1 MMKQQA
7 ISTNNQAH
15 DDQETTI
22 PLSELKAIVSTVM
35 YAAEADTLEQVL
47 QRIAHSARELI
58 GARYA
63 ALGVPDGRGG
73 LLYFKVS
80 GMSEDQIARMP
91 HPPVGAGL
99 LGAIMN
105 EQQPLRLPRMRD
117 DPRAVGFPEGH
128 PDMTSLLGVPI
139 QVGTQLFGTI
149 YLTDR
154 EDGQPFSLRDQ
165 WMLETLAGYAA
176 LAIAGS
182 QLREQ
187 GTRLTLLEERQRIG
201 MELHDGVIQSLYAL
215 GMHID
220 LLRNDKHITPDKF
233 QPVIDGL
240 NTVIED
246 IRDYIMDL
254 KAYHDTRRT
263 VREMLRDVV
272 SRLYVPDSIDVSVE
286 APERKPPFDPEDF
299 ESICLI
305 AREAISNAMRHA
317 SASQVTIR
325 AWQDHNNFQ
334 MVIRDDG
341 RGFSPSNLPKQN
353 GLGLRNIRERV
364 RMHGGILAI
373 NSAPGQGTAITVT
386 IPIERNR
393 PDDTP

>member
-1 MMKQQA
+1 MKRQVL
-7 ISTNNQAH
+7 STHNHALN
-15 DDQETTI
+15 DQETTI
-22 PLSELKAIVSTVM
+22 PLNELKSIVSTVM
-35 YAAEADTLEQVL
+35 YAAEADTVEQVL
-47 QRIAHSARELI
+47 QRIAHASRELI

-63 ALGVPDGRGG
+63 ALGIPDGRGG
-73 LLYFKVS
+73 LQYFKVS
-80 GMSEDQIARMP
+80 GMSEDEVAKMP

-99 LGAIMN
+99 LGVIMN
-105 EQQPLRLPRMRD
+105 EQQPLRLPRMQD

-128 PDMTSLLGVPI
+128 PEMTSLLGVPI
-139 QVGTQLFGTI
+139 QVGAQLFGMI

-154 EDGQPFSLRDQ
+154 EDGRPFSVRDQ

-220 LLRNDKHITPDKF
+220 LLRNDKNITPDKF
-233 QPVIDGL
+233 QPIIDGL

-254 KAYHDTRRT
+254 KAHYDTRRT
-263 VREMLRDVV
+263 VREMLRDVIA
-272 SRLYVPDSIDVSVE
+272 RLYVPDSIIVNVD
-286 APERKPPFDPEDF
+286 APERTPPFDPEDF
-299 ESICLI
+299 ESVCLI

-325 AWQDHNNFQ
+325 AWQDHHNFQ

-341 RGFSPSNLPKQN
+341 RGFSPSSLPNQN

-386 IPIERNR
+386 IPIDRQR
-393 PDDTP
+393 RDDSL

>member
-7 ISTNNQAH
+7 ISTNNQARN
-15 DDQETTI
+15 DQETTI
-22 PLSELKAIVSTVM
+22 PLSQLKAIVSTVM

-63 ALGVPDGRGG
+63 ALGVPDGHGG

-91 HPPVGAGL
+91 HLPVGAGL
-99 LGAIMN
+99 LGLIMN
-105 EQQPLRLPRMRD
+105 ERQPLRLPDMKEH
-117 DPRAVGFPEGH
+117 PRAAGFPEGH
-128 PDMTSLLGVPI
+128 PAMHALLGVPI
-139 QVGTQLFGTI
+139 QVGTQLFGMV

-154 EDGQPFSLRDQ
+154 EDGQPFSLHDQ
-165 WMLETLAGYAA
+165 WLLETLAGYAA
-176 LAIAGS
+176 LAIVGS

-187 GTRLTLLEERQRIG
+187 GSRLTLLEERQRIG

-220 LLRNDKHITPDKF
+220 LLRNDKNITPDKF

-254 KAYHDTRRT
+254 KTQHDTRRT
-263 VREMLRDVV
+263 VRDQLRDVIA
-272 SRLYVPDSIDVSVE
+272 RLYVPDTIVVSVD
-286 APERKPPFDPEDF
+286 APDRLPPFEPEDF
-299 ESICLI
+299 ESVCLI

-325 AWQDHNNFQ
+325 AWQDHHNFQ

-341 RGFSPSNLPKQN
+341 RGFSPSSLPNQN

-386 IPIERNR
+386 IPIEKGRH
-393 PDDTP
+393 DDQP